1 MTNKQTSFVAYTG
14 RDEDLAKVISDS
26 VSKANSR
33 STNIR
38 YETWEFND
46 IPGNPLI
53 SPIIEGIGESSF
65 IVADITYLNL
75 NVVYEIGFAIAQ
87 RKRAFLIRYQPK
99 EGDKSLVKEVGIFDT
114 LGYLSYRD
122 ESDLVDR
129 LTSFINPAC
138 LEIDEAPDR
147 KAPVYIVVPQ
157 STGDAE
163 TAMISKIKKAR
174 FRYRS
179 FNPIEDSRLSG
190 VDAIRQVASSS
201 GVLVCLQND
210 STEGS
215 RANNV
220 RALFVAGLSH
230 GLGKPTLIL
239 APVGYQVPLDIMDE
253 TKFYRYPEDIS
264 EHIANLT
271 LDITEY
277 QQQIDPTPAKFTTKL
292 QSLRIGDPTAENEM
306 TTLSNYYL
314 QIDQYRRALQGDV
327 NLVVGRKGSGKTA
340 LFIQVRDRIR
350 NNKTNIVVDL
360 KPEGYQLLKIKED
373 ILNYLSEGA
382 RQHLITA
389 FWEYLLLLEVAHK
402 LLEKDKH
409 TYKHNHLITKLY
421 IELED
426 TYRITDLST
435 EGDFS
440 ERLLALSQR
449 LVGQYQERFGGDK
462 VEKLT
467 SEQVAELIYVHDLRL
482 LRERISSYLEQKQAV
497 WILFDNLDKGWSTHG
512 VDDVDVTVLRC
523 LINAGRVIERDMR
536 KGQRTVHCIVFVR
549 NDVYEHL
556 MANSA
561 DYGKEMRAVLDWTEP
576 DLLREM
582 LRLRLVAGLEE
593 DAYDADLS
601 EIIPKIAISHYKGN
615 EVVDYMIERS
625 LMRPR
630 NLLKIFNHCRG
641 FASNFNHSRIEEGDI
656 EKGLAAYSQ
665 DLLLELDKELTDVFP
680 SAKDFLY
687 HFLDASPELNKEEMF
702 KLFEE
707 AGIDEAEY
715 PNLLNFL
722 LYYGVIGLNSGA
734 EITYI
739 FDINY
744 DLRKLSIRIDR
755 SNGNA
760 TFCINPAFWPSL
772 NIREKLI

>member
-1 MTNKQTSFVAYTG
+1 MTNKQKSFVAYTG
-14 RDEDLAKVISDS
+14 RDEHLAKLISDS
-26 VSKANSR
+26 VSKANSK

-53 SPIIEGIGESSF
+53 SPIIEGIGDSSF
-65 IVADITYLNL
+65 IVADITYLNP
-75 NVVYEIGFAIAQ
+75 NVVYEIGFAIAR
-87 RKRAFLIRYQPK
+87 RKRAFLIRHQPT

-114 LGYLSYRD
+114 LGYLAYRD

-129 LTSFINPAC
+129 LTSFIDPTC
-138 LEIDEAPDR
+138 LQIDEALDR

-163 TAMISKIKKAR
+163 TVMVSKIKKAR

-179 FNPIEDSRLSG
+179 FNPVEDSRLSG

-239 APVGYQVPLDIMDE
+239 SPIGYQAPLDIMDE
-253 TKFYRYPEDIS
+253 TKFYRYPEDIN

-277 QQQIDPTPAKFTTKL
+277 QQQVDPTPIKFSTKL

-373 ILNYLSEGA
+373 ILNYLSEGT

-409 TYKHNHLITKLY
+409 TYKHNHLITQLY

-449 LVGQYQERFGGDK
+449 LVGQYQARFGGVK

-467 SEQVAELIYVHDLRL
+467 SEQVTELIYVHDLRL

-523 LINAGRVIERDMR
+523 LINAGRIIERDMR

-593 DAYDADLS
+593 DASDADLS
-601 EIIPKIAISHYKGN
+601 EIIPKVAISHYRGN
-615 EVVDYMIERS
+615 EIVDYMIERS

-630 NLLKIFNHCRG
+630 NLLKIFSHCRG
-641 FASNFNHSRIEEGDI
+641 FASNFNHSRIEEGDV
-656 EKGLAAYSQ
+656 EKGFSAYSQ

-680 SAKDFLY
+680 TAKDFLY
-687 HFLDASPELNKEEMF
+687 HFLDASPVLNKDEIF
-702 KLFEE
+702 KLFQE
-707 AGIDEAEY
+707 AGIDGAEY

-722 LYYGVIGLNSGA
+722 LYYGVIGLNSDG

-744 DLRKLSIRIDR
+744 DLRKLNIRIER

-760 TFCINPAFWPSL
+760 IFCINPAFWPSL
-772 NIREKLI
+772 NIREKQV